1 MTEDCDIGFSVYCI
15 EKTGQRI
22 DLITNERIQSHLVM
36 EEGDVICTRL
46 CTC

>member
-15 EKTGQRI
+15 ENNGQRI
-22 DLITNERIQSHLVM
+22 DLITNERIQSHLMM
-36 EEGDVICTRL
+36 EEGDIVCTRL